1 MSNNKQ
7 FRTRRNIIVAVIAL
21 LLLLV
26 GVNPDFLSEQQPFDT
41 ATQQQ
46 QSDVLAESTNT
57 GDIALDVLDDLAVR
71 GRASKT
77 GYSRDQFSSGWA
89 TIGSCDTRNIILQR
103 SMSDIELSEDA
114 CVVLSGTLLDPYTG
128 KSIVFVRGSS
138 TSSDVQIDHVVA
150 LSDAWQKGAQ
160 QLDETQR
167 LLFANDPL
175 NLLAVDGPAN
185 QQKGD
190 SDAASWLPPYKNYRC
205 RYVARQISVKREYS
219 LWVSAA
225 EKASMKRVLNGC
237 GEQRLPVEEFITD

>member
-1 MSNNKQ
+1 VDNVFKK
-7 FRTRRNIIVAVIAL
+7 RRSVLVAL
-21 LLLLV
+21 LMA
-26 GVNPDFLSEQQPFDT
+26 FLIILGFSPSVDSPSVTELSGTLDV
-41 ATQQQ
+41 
-46 QSDVLAESTNT
+46 DVLSDSVQKYDGELASNVLSRI
-57 GDIALDVLDDLAVR
+57 DIK

-77 GYSRDQFSSGWA
+77 GYSRDEFGSGWA
-89 TIGSCDTRNIILQR
+89 SIDGCDTRNIILGE
-103 SMSDIELSEDA
+103 SLINAEVSEDD
-114 CVVLSGTLLDPYTG
+114 CTVLNGTLNDPYTG
-128 KSIVFVRGSS
+128 VVIEFTRGRSS
-138 TSSDVQIDHVVA
+138 SSDVQIDHVVA

-167 LLFANDPL
+167 LLYANDPL

-205 RYVARQISVKREYS
+205 RYVARQIAVKREYS

-225 EKASMKRVLNGC
+225 EKAAMKRILNGC